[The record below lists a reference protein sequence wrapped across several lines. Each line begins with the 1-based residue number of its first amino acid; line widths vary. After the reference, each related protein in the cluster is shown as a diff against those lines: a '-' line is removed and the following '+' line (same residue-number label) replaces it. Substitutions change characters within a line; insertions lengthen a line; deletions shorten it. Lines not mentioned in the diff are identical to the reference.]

1 VRVRGR
7 SARALAPGSGVV
19 RAPRTSMKD
28 AKSPS
33 WKTTEMGVSSFSLS
47 SDDVDVTGAGEEV
60 ISLFEPARA
69 LKERGAAGQGH
80 ILRAYS

>member
-1 VRVRGR
+1 
-7 SARALAPGSGVV
+7 
-19 RAPRTSMKD
+19 MKD
-28 AKSPS
+28 AKRPS

-47 SDDVDVTGAGEEV
+47 SDDVEDVTGAGEEV